1 LKNLIL
7 FSITSL
13 IWGTTWLVI
22 KFQLGVVDPLVSV
35 IYRFFLASMILLIF
49 SRISRLNLRY
59 KAKEHLLMAL
69 QGFLLF
75 GINYWLVYL
84 AELYLPSGLVAVV
97 FSTIIFL
104 NIFNGAIFLK
114 SAIRLKIVIGAFI
127 GFIGIG
133 MVFRQEL
140 LTFNH
145 SSDNSLAF
153 LLAIIGAFTA
163 SLGNITSAYNQKNKM
178 PVIQTNAFG
187 MFYGA
192 CFMLIIS
199 LIMGKPF
206 DFEVSFAYISSLLY
220 LAIFGSIVAFGCYL
234 TLIGKIGA
242 DKTAYVTL
250 VIPVIALILSTI
262 FEEYRW
268 SIYALAGVFFI
279 LIGNILVLK
288 KKKMKLQN

>member
-1 LKNLIL
+1 
-7 FSITSL
+7 
-13 IWGTTWLVI
+13 
-22 KFQLGVVDPLVSV
+22 
-35 IYRFFLASMILLIF
+35 
-49 SRISRLNLRY
+49 
-59 KAKEHLLMAL
+59 MAL

-140 LTFNH
+140 LTFNL

-206 DFEVSFAYISSLLY
+206 DFDVSFAYISSLLY